1 MRLSPLVT
9 FADGGLERIREQS
22 FPIYV
27 LAAEFPWM
35 LPRTVSVALGI
46 GLYSL
51 ERSVRR
57 APHPMLPRIVV
68 GFTPVVVD
76 ARECE
81 TAEELASLILASSA
95 TPPFTPIGDFR
106 GLKLL
111 DGGMVD
117 NAPASIA
124 ERHPE
129 VARSIVVLARQ
140 YHPSVLGVQ
149 GGRLYVAPT
158 TTPPIGRWDYTKP
171 HLLDETVAM
180 GEREADLHRAALD
193 AYLR

>member
-1 MRLSPLVT
+1 MT